1 MSHTDVEAIAVWE
14 GELLWPQ
21 DLTTASLIDCRGV
34 ISAGIWLHQWLRDHP
49 GCALIGL
56 APGVRQQFQAA
67 GLPVICYDR
76 LSDAQAGV
84 GLAERLALWNEED
97 ESTS

>member
-1 MSHTDVEAIAVWE
+1 MTQSEDVVVWE

-21 DLTTASLIDCRGV
+21 DLTVGPLIDCRGV
-34 ISAGIWLHQWLRDHP
+34 VSAGVWLYSLLRQHP

-84 GLAERLALWNEED
+84 GLAERLALWDED
-97 ESTS
+97 DEPTS